1 MAADSLMNLYRYRE
15 EVAWAPRPKKLPVTL
30 VTGFLGAGKTSLVTH
45 ILTNKHNLKVAA
57 AVNDF
62 AEVNIDGQIVRGT
75 QAHNDVVEL
84 SNGCLC
90 CSISGEFKQAVYK
103 LLQDCDIGKIDY
115 LLVETSGVTDPQ
127 RTILTLEEEY
137 GKMYRV
143 RLDAVV
149 TVVDTDALV
158 SKLGEDSDGSS
169 QLSGLGSVAAVSQ
182 LRCADI
188 ILLNKKDL
196 VSEKQLAR
204 AKAFAE
210 QLAPGV
216 RVYSCNHGAVPL
228 HWIMEVDEV
237 SSSQVVTHEVTE
249 TAYTVSLE
257 GGRKSKERH
266 QRQERDGGN
275 NGHHEHSSKEHLSA
289 DEFTSLV
296 YESSSPLC
304 LERFQE
310 FLGKGFPAG
319 LQRMKGTVW
328 FQENRSVLYSF
339 HMSGRQRYDLTALQS
354 SPLAGTLAV
363 QLVAI
368 GKIDT
373 ETVHS
378 QLDQCTKV
386 VDVVPAAFQRYKN
399 IMEELVSRDDRF
411 QVKFDDDKESD
422 IAAQCNSYVDFRLTG
437 CVEYGVTVEEAASFH
452 GINFNQMN
460 LDLAK
465 WINGSSSKVSVL
477 PVRLPLGTV
486 VCRHG
491 VMPENEFLETWK
503 LAQDAA
509 SKIADKHFRAVGVCK
524 CGR

>member
-1 MAADSLMNLYRYRE
+1 MGRSLLFRTMADSLMNLYRYRE

-30 VTGFLGAGKTSLVTH
+30 ITGFLGAGKTSLVTH

-127 RTILTLEEEY
+127 QTIMTLEEEY

-158 SKLGEDSDGSS
+158 SKLGEDSS
-169 QLSGLGSVAAVSQ
+169 QLSGLGSVAAMSQ
-182 LRCADI
+182 LKCADI
-188 ILLNKKDL
+188 VLLNKKDL

-204 AKAFAE
+204 AKAFVE

-216 RVYSCNHGAVPL
+216 RVHSCNHGAVPL

-237 SSSQVVTHEVTE
+237 SSSQVVTHEFTE

-257 GGRKSKERH
+257 GGRKNKERH
-266 QRQERDGGN
+266 QRKEKIDGQHKHG
-275 NGHHEHSSKEHLSA
+275 SKEHLSA

-296 YESSSPLC
+296 YESSSPLY

-373 ETVHS
+373 EAVRS
-378 QLDQCTKV
+378 QLDQCTKNTEAA
-386 VDVVPAAFQRYKN
+386 PATLLHYKTT
-399 IMEELVSRDDRF
+399 MEELVSQDDRF
-411 QVKFDDDKESD
+411 QVKFEDNES
-422 IAAQCNSYVDFRLTG
+422 AQSNNYVDFRLTG

-465 WINGSSSKVSVL
+465 WINGSSSRVSIL
-477 PVRLPLGTV
+477 PVRLPMGTV

-509 SKIADKHFRAVGVCK
+509 SKIADKYFRAVGVCK